1 MQTER
6 DERKN
11 RLCRMI
17 KEECEEEGWLKNSR
31 RERSGGIDMNVK
43 E

>member
-1 MQTER
+1 MDTGR
-6 DERKN
+6 DKNKN
-11 RLCRMI
+11 RLFRMI